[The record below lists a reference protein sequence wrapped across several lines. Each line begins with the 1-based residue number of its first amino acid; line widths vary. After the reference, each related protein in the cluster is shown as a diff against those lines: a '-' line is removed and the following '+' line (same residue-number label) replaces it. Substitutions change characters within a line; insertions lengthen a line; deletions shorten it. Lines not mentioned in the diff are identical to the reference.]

1 MARARNIKPGFFTN
15 DVLGELD
22 PLARLL
28 FAGLWTLCDRDG
40 RVEDRPKKIKVETV
54 PYDDCDPDELL
65 EALRAG
71 GFIERYEVDG
81 RRIIQV
87 VAWSKHQTPH
97 MKEAASTLP
106 APVKHSADPVQAPD
120 GVLPDPAPAHLI
132 PDSGYLIPDSST
144 EEEAQEAQL
153 QRSSQ
158 AGLMCKAMRT
168 QGVQDVNPGHPDL
181 IALIDAGATVAEFE
195 GAAAEAYRRGKG
207 FAYSLTVLTNQRI
220 EAARKS
226 TLMHKGEMPAR
237 APPESFREREVAA
250 KAARVREMT
259 GGLLGNG
266 SRTKDKENSDASF
279 PALG

>member
-1 MARARNIKPGFFTN
+1 VARARNIKPGFFTN

-22 PLARLL
+22 PLARLM
-28 FAGLWTLCDRDG
+28 FAGLWTLCDREG
-40 RVEDRPKKIKVETV
+40 RVEDRPKKIKAETL
-54 PYDDCDPDELL
+54 PYDNCDPDALL
-65 EALRAG
+65 DALRDG

-81 RRIIQV
+81 KRFIQV

-97 MKEAASTLP
+97 MKEAASTIP
-106 APVKHSADPVQAPD
+106 APDKNGARTVQGSD
-120 GVLPDPAPAHLI
+120 GGQPDPAPAHLI
-132 PDSGYLIPDSST
+132 PDSGFLIPDSSDG
-144 EEEAQEAQL
+144 EETQEALL

-158 AGLMCKAMRT
+158 AGLMCKAMRV

-181 IALIDAGATVAEFE
+181 LALIDAGATVAEFE

-220 EAARKS
+220 EAARKAD
-226 TLMHKGEMPAR
+226 LMHKGQLPAR